1 MTSLPMNSVLNSL
14 LFLSGE
20 QSLDCLSA
28 VVFWKVFMEYNISG
42 NFPGFQIIIQLPF
55 YGASQGSCI
64 LAWCIGRRED
74 NMGPQSIILKDDVA
88 QMARRAE
95 GQRFESVNLHHLN

>member
-28 VVFWKVFMEYNISG
+28 VVFWKNIISLG
-42 NFPGFQIIIQLPF
+42 I
-55 YGASQGSCI
+55 SQDS
-64 LAWCIGRRED
+64 R
-74 NMGPQSIILKDDVA
+74 
-88 QMARRAE
+88 
-95 GQRFESVNLHHLN
+95 

>member
-28 VVFWKVFMEYNISG
+28 VVFWKVFMEYNIPG

-64 LAWCIGRRED
+64 LAWCIGHRED
-74 NMGPQSIILKDDVA
+74 NMGSQSIILKDDSSLLYLRQGV
-88 QMARRAE
+88 Q
-95 GQRFESVNLHHLN
+95 GIFYFYG

>member
-28 VVFWKVFMEYNISG
+28 VVFWKVFMEYNIPG

-74 NMGPQSIILKDDVA
+74 NMGPQSIILKDDSSLLYLRQGV
-88 QMARRAE
+88 QCIFYFY
-95 GQRFESVNLHHLN
+95 G

>member
-28 VVFWKVFMEYNISG
+28 VVFWNIISLG
-42 NFPGFQIIIQLPF
+42 I
-55 YGASQGSCI
+55 SQDS
-64 LAWCIGRRED
+64 R
-74 NMGPQSIILKDDVA
+74 
-88 QMARRAE
+88 
-95 GQRFESVNLHHLN
+95 

>member
-55 YGASQGSCI
+55 MVRRRAAASWPGALG
-64 LAWCIGRRED
+64 AGRTTW
-74 NMGPQSIILKDDVA
+74 
-88 QMARRAE
+88 ARRAL
-95 GQRFESVNLHHLN
+95 F

>member
-28 VVFWKVFMEYNISG
+28 VVFWKVFMEYNIPG

-55 YGASQGSCI
+55 YGASQVHWAQG
-64 LAWCIGRRED
+64 GQH
-74 NMGPQSIILKDDVA
+74 GP
-88 QMARRAE
+88 AE
-95 GQRFESVNLHHLN
+95 HYFER

>member
-28 VVFWKVFMEYNISG
+28 VVFWKV
-42 NFPGFQIIIQLPF
+42 FPGFQIIIQLPF

-74 NMGPQSIILKDDVA
+74 NMGPQSIILKDDSSLLYLRQGV
-88 QMARRAE
+88 Q
-95 GQRFESVNLHHLN
+95 GIFYFYG

>member
-42 NFPGFQIIIQLPF
+42 NFPGSVSYTHLDVYKRQL
-55 YGASQGSCI
+55 
-64 LAWCIGRRED
+64 
-74 NMGPQSIILKDDVA
+74 
-88 QMARRAE
+88 
-95 GQRFESVNLHHLN
+95 

>member
-28 VVFWKVFMEYNISG
+28 VVFWKVFMEYNIPG
-42 NFPGFQIIIQLPF
+42 NFPGFKIIFQF
-55 YGASQGSCI
+55 FFNDAAQGSCV
-64 LAWCIGRRED
+64 LA
-74 NMGPQSIILKDDVA
+74 
-88 QMARRAE
+88 
-95 GQRFESVNLHHLN
+95 

>member
-1 MTSLPMNSVLNSL
+1 MTNLPMNSVLNSL

-74 NMGPQSIILKDDVA
+74 NMGPQSIILKDDSSLLYLRQGV
-88 QMARRAE
+88 Q
-95 GQRFESVNLHHLN
+95 GIFYFYG